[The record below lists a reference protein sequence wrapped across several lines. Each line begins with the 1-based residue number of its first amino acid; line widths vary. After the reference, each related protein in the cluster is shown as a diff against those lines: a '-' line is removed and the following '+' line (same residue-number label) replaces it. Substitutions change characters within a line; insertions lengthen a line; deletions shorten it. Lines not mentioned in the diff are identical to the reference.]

1 MRRAT
6 TPAHRTSAKLAQYG
20 TALLTGALGIF
31 GWVSFAA
38 AQTGAQPAAAPPK
51 AVLELYTSQGC
62 SSCPPADALLKSY
75 VARPDIIAL
84 TFPVDYWDYLGW
96 KDTFAKAKFSERQR
110 AYGKQRGDG
119 QIYTPQMV
127 VDGLGHTIGSNANEI
142 DRAIASHATK
152 FTRSRVTVAMRTERG
167 QLLIETGN
175 APDGSD
181 IKDANIWLA
190 LVQAEGEIP
199 VRAGEN
205 RGKTLK
211 YYNVVRELTPIGM
224 WSGTAMTIRLDRDTI
239 SQPGAESFAVLLQ
252 NKSGQIIG
260 AAMVGKL

>member
-1 MRRAT
+1 MRRAK
-6 TPAHRTSAKLAQYG
+6 TPATLIRIG
-20 TALLTGALGIF
+20 TALLTGTLSQF
-31 GWVSFAA
+31 GWSAMASAQTAGNAVA
-38 AQTGAQPAAAPPK
+38 AQPK

-62 SSCPPADALLKSY
+62 SSCPPADALMKSY

-84 TFPVDYWDYLGW
+84 SFPVDYWDYLGW
-96 KDTFAKAKFSERQR
+96 KDTFGKSKFSERQR
-110 AYGKQRGDG
+110 TYGRQRGDG

-127 VDGLGHTIGSNANEI
+127 VDGLAHTIGSNADEI
-142 DRAIASHATK
+142 DRAIALNASK
-152 FTRSRVTVAMRTERG
+152 FAKSRVPVTMRADQG
-167 QLLIETGN
+167 QLLIEAGN

-181 IKDANIWLA
+181 VKDANIWLA
-190 LVQAEGEIP
+190 LIQAEAEIP

-224 WSGTAMTIRLDRDTI
+224 WSGKAMTIRLDRDTV
-239 SQPGAESFAVLLQ
+239 SQPGAESCAVLLQ

-260 AAMVGKL
+260 AAMVGKM

>member
-1 MRRAT
+1 MRRA
-6 TPAHRTSAKLAQYG
+6 PPPAKLTQIG
-20 TALLTGALGIF
+20 TAVLTGALCL
-31 GWVSFAA
+31 FASGSIA
-38 AQTGAQPAAAPPK
+38 MAQTRGHAASAPPK

-75 VARPDIIAL
+75 VARADIIAL
-84 TFPVDYWDYLGW
+84 SFPVDYWDYLGW

-110 AYGKQRGDG
+110 AYGRQRGDG

-127 VDGLGHTIGSNANEI
+127 VDGLTHIIGSNANDI
-142 DRAIASHATK
+142 DRAITANAVK
-152 FTRSRVTVAMRTERG
+152 FAKSRVPVTLRAEQG
-167 QLLIETGN
+167 QLLIETGS

-190 LVQAEGEIP
+190 VIQAEAEIP

-205 RGKTLK
+205 RGKMLK

-224 WSGTAMTIRLDRDTI
+224 WSGTTMTIRLDRDTVV
-239 SQPGAESFAVLLQ
+239 QPGAGSCAVLLQ
-252 NKSGQIIG
+252 SKSGQIIG
-260 AAMVGKL
+260 AAMVEKM